1 MLREVYKAA
10 SGSYK
15 DVDLNK
21 REALVNFATYGSKD
35 RDGDIAN
42 QGMFK
47 KSWEEFK
54 DVRLFYNHD
63 KLKAPGVILKMWDD
77 ASGATAHVKFSRS
90 TLGNDTLLEI
100 QDEVVKDSSYLFV
113 PQKAK
118 QLANGGYD
126 YKEVFHKEVSV
137 LTHWGAHPE
146 SKIKAVA
153 KSAELVLGEEVMKE
167 LSSDE
172 VQYIKNY
179 IASSNSNLQNLVN
192 FASGLQPESDLYT
205 WVNRVISTESER
217 ISDFKYYLK
226 YYSPKQKSEN
236 DEIVNRLS
244 VLKSFIRNTT
254 ASDDSIQKAMKEA
267 EYIETLL
274 TSPGSTQSSS
284 QSTQEQQKGV
294 KVDEAAINLQLLQLT
309 NLF

>member
-1 MLREVYKAA
+1 MLREVYKSA

-21 REALVNFATYGSKD
+21 REALINFATYGSKD

-42 QGMFK
+42 QGMFT
-47 KSWEEFK
+47 KSWQEFT

-63 KLKAPGVILKMWDD
+63 KLKAPGVIVKMWDD
-77 ASGATAHVKFSRS
+77 AKGATAHVKFSRS

-100 QDEVVKDSSYLFV
+100 QDEVLKDSSYLFI

-118 QLANGGYD
+118 QLGNGAYS
-126 YKEVFHKEVSV
+126 YQEVFHKEVSV

-153 KSAELVLGEEVMKE
+153 KSADIVLGEEVMKE
-167 LSSDE
+167 LNSDE

-179 IASSNSNLQNLVN
+179 ISSANSNLQNLVS

-205 WVNRVISTESER
+205 WVNRVISQESER

-236 DEIVNRLS
+236 DEALSRLA

-267 EYIETLL
+267 EHIETLL
-274 TSPGSTQSSS
+274 SSPGSTQSSQ
-284 QSTQEQQKGV
+284 QSTQEQQKGS
-294 KVDEAAINLQLLQLT
+294 KDDEALINLQLLSLT
-309 NLF
+309 NIF